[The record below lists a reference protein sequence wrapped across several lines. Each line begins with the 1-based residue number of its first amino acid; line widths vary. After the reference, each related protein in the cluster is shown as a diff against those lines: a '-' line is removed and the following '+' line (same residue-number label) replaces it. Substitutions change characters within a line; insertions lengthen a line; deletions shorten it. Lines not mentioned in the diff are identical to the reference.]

1 MGHLKNLEITKESE
15 FVPEQETTMKQP
27 EIPKIAPRE
36 TKVWGQEV
44 FGKKPELTDEQL
56 ALIAELHKPEQDAA
70 MDKSICP
77 ICNKKMAGEIHNA
90 EPVVDGFCCDACN
103 TTVVIPTRL
112 VAAKLK
118 RCWT

>member
-1 MGHLKNLEITKESE
+1 MGHFKNLEIIKESQ
-15 FVPEQETTMKQP
+15 FVPEQETTMNK
-27 EIPKIAPRE
+27 
-36 TKVWGQEV
+36 G
-44 FGKKPELTDEQL
+44 
-56 ALIAELHKPEQDAA
+56 
-70 MDKSICP
+70 ICP

>member
-1 MGHLKNLEITKESE
+1 MNKG
-15 FVPEQETTMKQP
+15 
-27 EIPKIAPRE
+27 
-36 TKVWGQEV
+36 
-44 FGKKPELTDEQL
+44 
-56 ALIAELHKPEQDAA
+56 
-70 MDKSICP
+70 ICP